1 MTNNI
6 KDGEVDTD
14 GYATVY
20 PKYVRRK
27 SIYKIWTSS
36 SNRSKQ
42 NQTKL
47 QISIILFI
55 FFILLLI
62 TLLIIKIK

>member
-1 MTNNI
+1 MVNNI
-6 KDGEVDTD
+6 EDGKVDTD
-14 GYATVY
+14 GYVSVY

-27 SIYKIWTSS
+27 SIYKIWSS
-36 SNRSKQ
+36 NNNRSKQ
-42 NQTKL
+42 NKTKL